1 VRSGLLDRR
10 IVLQRRSQS
19 YSDTGEPIE
28 LWTNVVTRWASLNPL
43 TGYER
48 STDAQWVAR
57 EQVKYVI
64 RWSSEVD
71 TLSPLDRIIDPYT
84 DASESPIPPRS
95 IYEIISVLEQ
105 GRRLSLLIMAARR
118 VA

>member
-19 YSDTGEPIE
+19 YTNTGEPVEI
-28 LWTNVVTRWASLNPL
+28 WTDVVTRWASLDPL

-48 STDAQWVAR
+48 NTGAQWVAR

-64 RWSSEVD
+64 RWSAEVD

-84 DASESPIPPRS
+84 EAGVSPIPPRS
-95 IYEIISVLEQ
+95 IYDIMSVLEQ